1 MADSDLITKLQEYE
15 DVLQISSMVND
26 ALRSMGWILVRGL
39 SVLIDGLESITDQ
52 ILLTNTFFNNDQV
65 VEFVLT
71 IQPFLYVLLA
81 GSFLFTGYLLIFQKK
96 FERESFLINLFI
108 TLLILGLLS
117 PTMSRIQEFSDGAIA
132 EIEADSLYD
141 GEASLSESILKRN
154 VHDLIEHDSKNFDA
168 TTGESLN
175 AIPTELIDNI
185 RINEIFDKN
194 NYDLSATGN
203 KLAESYVLW
212 NGKETSLGKLDQSGV
227 EWNNQYYYRYQPNWL
242 TIFVTLG
249 IMGFT
254 LFSIA
259 YKLARLSFELAFNY
273 VLAILVAPAD
283 LHSGQKTKKVIQSIL
298 NTFLVIILIF
308 VSIKLYTIGTAYL
321 AETLDGFAYLI
332 SLIAFS
338 VALIDGPNMVER
350 LFGIDAGLKRGWGV
364 ALGAYAAGKGVTSA
378 GTHAV
383 SKVARSTQGAQKMPS
398 LHEAATTR
406 MDSSAM
412 PQNGSPLSAANQA
425 PQRADAERQIDPD
438 NVAQENQ
445 TASRTQTDKEK
456 PTNPKDVAQPIS
468 GQESESEPEAQDS
481 PHVKEASERTS
492 SPESIH
498 ATNPKSNTERGPD
511 HQTTSSET
519 QRPESIHDHSSSGH
533 SPGPAS
539 STIEPVTESI
549 TAVPGPANHQN
560 ESVAQNDATSPT
572 QQKTPHSNDSSSSSS
587 STTDSSDAATQKH
600 QGRARRTI
608 HQGTVLDVETEVIEQ
623 VRENQTYSHSQKH
636 EDSRR
641 IYPTSPP
648 RPDNTK
654 KKE

>member
-1 MADSDLITKLQEYE
+1 
-15 DVLQISSMVND
+15 
-26 ALRSMGWILVRGL
+26 
-39 SVLIDGLESITDQ
+39 
-52 ILLTNTFFNNDQV
+52 
-65 VEFVLT
+65 
-71 IQPFLYVLLA
+71 
-81 GSFLFTGYLLIFQKK
+81 
-96 FERESFLINLFI
+96 
-108 TLLILGLLS
+108 
-117 PTMSRIQEFSDGAIA
+117 MSRIQEFSDEAIV
-132 EIEADSLYD
+132 EIGADSLYD

-168 TTGESLN
+168 TTGEALN

-203 KLAESYVLW
+203 KLAESYILW
-212 NGKETSLGKLDQSGV
+212 NGRETSLGKLDQSGV

-332 SLIAFS
+332 ALIAFS

-364 ALGAYAAGKGVTSA
+364 AIGAYAAGKGVTSA
-378 GTHAV
+378 GAHAV
-383 SKVARSTQGAQKMPS
+383 SKVGAPKMPS
-398 LHEAATTR
+398 LHEAATAR
-406 MDSSAM
+406 MDSNAI
-412 PQNGSPLSAANQA
+412 PQNGSPINVATQA
-425 PQRADAERQIDPD
+425 SKRMDAERQTDPD
-438 NVAQENQ
+438 GVAQTNQ
-445 TASRTQTDKEK
+445 TASHTQPDQEK
-456 PTNPKDVAQPIS
+456 STNQKDVAQPNN
-468 GQESESEPEAQDS
+468 GQESELEAQGS
-481 PHVKEASERTS
+481 PHVNEASGRT

-498 ATNPKSNTERGPD
+498 ATNPESNIERRPD
-511 HQTTSSET
+511 HQTTSPER
-519 QRPESIHDHSSSGH
+519 QRPESLHDHSSSGH
-533 SPGPAS
+533 PTSPSS
-539 STIEPVTESI
+539 STIQPVTGSIDAASRSRHRHNESI
-549 TAVPGPANHQN
+549 AKDD
-560 ESVAQNDATSPT
+560 STSPT
-572 QQKTPHSNDSSSSSS
+572 HHVTPHSNDSSSSSS
-587 STTDSSDAATQKH
+587 STTDSSDSATEKR
-600 QGRARRTI
+600 QGRGRRTI
-608 HQGTVLDVETEVIEQ
+608 HQDTVLDVETELIEQ
-623 VRENQTYSHSQKH
+623 VRENQTHRHSHHH
-636 EDSRR
+636 EETRR
-641 IYPTSPP
+641 IYPTPPP

>member
-1 MADSDLITKLQEYE
+1 MG
-15 DVLQISSMVND
+15 
-26 ALRSMGWILVRGL
+26 RS
-39 SVLIDGLESITDQ
+39 
-52 ILLTNTFFNNDQV
+52 
-65 VEFVLT
+65 
-71 IQPFLYVLLA
+71 
-81 GSFLFTGYLLIFQKK
+81 
-96 FERESFLINLFI
+96 
-108 TLLILGLLS
+108 
-117 PTMSRIQEFSDGAIA
+117 
-132 EIEADSLYD
+132 
-141 GEASLSESILKRN
+141 
-154 VHDLIEHDSKNFDA
+154 
-168 TTGESLN
+168 
-175 AIPTELIDNI
+175 
-185 RINEIFDKN
+185 
-194 NYDLSATGN
+194 
-203 KLAESYVLW
+203 
-212 NGKETSLGKLDQSGV
+212 KLDQSGV

-332 SLIAFS
+332 ALIAFS

-378 GTHAV
+378 GAHAV
-383 SKVARSTQGAQKMPS
+383 SKVARATQGAPKMPS

-406 MDSSAM
+406 MGSNTV
-412 PQNGSPLSAANQA
+412 PQNGSPLNVATQTSQQA
-425 PQRADAERQIDPD
+425 DTERQNAPD
-438 NVAQENQ
+438 SIAQANQ
-445 TASRTQTDKEK
+445 TASRKQTDQEK
-456 PTNPKDVAQPIS
+456 PTNQKDVAQPIS
-468 GQESESEPEAQDS
+468 GQESGSESEAQGS
-481 PHVKEASERTS
+481 SHGKEASGRT

-498 ATNPKSNTERGPD
+498 ATNSESNTEHGPD
-511 HQTTSSET
+511 HQTRSSET
-519 QRPESIHDHSSSGH
+519 KRPESIHDHSSSGH
-533 SPGPAS
+533 SPSPTS
-539 STIEPVTESI
+539 STIEAVTGSTNTTSGPGHRHDES
-549 TAVPGPANHQN
+549 TAR
-560 ESVAQNDATSPT
+560 NDATSATHHEVP
-572 QQKTPHSNDSSSSSS
+572 PSGDSSSSSS
-587 STTDSSDAATQKH
+587 STMDSNDSTTEKR

-608 HQGTVLDVETEVIEQ
+608 HQDTALDIETEVIEQ
-623 VRENQTYSHSQKH
+623 VRENQTHRHTQNH
-636 EDSRR
+636 EEMRR

>member
-1 MADSDLITKLQEYE
+1 MGDNEVVNKLQEFT
-15 DVLQISSMVND
+15 DILSLSTLVLD
-26 ALRSMGWILVRGL
+26 ALRSMGWILIRGL
-39 SVLIDGLESITDQ
+39 AVLIDGLEKVTDS
-52 ILLTNTFFNNDQV
+52 ILLTKTFFNNSQV
-65 VEFVLT
+65 VEFVST

-81 GSFLFTGYLLIFQKK
+81 ASFLFTGYLIIFQKK
-96 FERESFLINLFI
+96 FDREGFLINLFI

-117 PTMSRIQEFSDGAIA
+117 PTMTQVSEFSDTAI
-132 EIEADSLYD
+132 DFTTQNS
-141 GEASLSESILKRN
+141 GENSSGESISNQILREN
-154 VHDLIEHDSKNFDA
+154 IHDLIEYDRNDFSGLEGEALNSLPQSHLRNIDINEVFDSNEFRLGS
-168 TTGESLN
+168 TGEQISQ
-175 AIPTELIDNI
+175 
-185 RINEIFDKN
+185 
-194 NYDLSATGN
+194 S
-203 KLAESYVLW
+203 KLTW
-212 NGKETSLGKLDQSGV
+212 NGETMGTSKLDQGGV

-332 SLIAFS
+332 ALIAFS

-364 ALGAYAAGKGVTSA
+364 ALGAYAAGKGVTSV
-378 GTHAV
+378 GVHAV
-383 SKVARSTQGAQKMPS
+383 SKVARAAQGAPKMPS

-406 MDSSAM
+406 MDSNVM
-412 PQNGSPLSAANQA
+412 PHNGSTLSAADQA
-425 PQRADAERQIDPD
+425 SQRMDTERQTDPD
-438 NVAQENQ
+438 GVAQENQ

-456 PTNPKDVAQPIS
+456 PTNPKDVAQPNN
-468 GQESESEPEAQDS
+468 GQESKLGADGS
-481 PHVKEASERTS
+481 PHLNEASGRT

-498 ATNPKSNTERGPD
+498 ATNPESNTERRPD

-519 QRPESIHDHSSSGH
+519 RSPESNHDHSSSGH
-533 SPGPAS
+533 SPVPGS
-539 STIEPVTESI
+539 STFEPVTGS
-549 TAVPGPANHQN
+549 TDAASAPDHRHN
-560 ESVAQNDATSPT
+560 ESVARNDETSPT
-572 QQKTPHSNDSSSSSS
+572 THEATHSNGSSSSAP
-587 STTDSSDAATQKH
+587 DSSDTSSEKRQART
-600 QGRARRTI
+600 RRTI
-608 HQGTVLDVETEVIEQ
+608 HQDTVIDVETEVIEQ
-623 VRENQTYSHSQKH
+623 VRENQTHRHTQNH
-636 EDSRR
+636 EETRR

-648 RPDNTK
+648 CPDHIE

>member
-1 MADSDLITKLQEYE
+1 MGDNEVVNKLQEFT
-15 DVLQISSMVND
+15 DILSLSTLVLD
-26 ALRSMGWILVRGL
+26 ALRSMGWILIRGL
-39 SVLIDGLESITDQ
+39 AVLIDGLEKVTDS
-52 ILLTNTFFNNDQV
+52 ILLTKTFFNNSQV
-65 VEFVLT
+65 VEFVST

-81 GSFLFTGYLLIFQKK
+81 ASFLFTGYLIIFQKK
-96 FERESFLINLFI
+96 FDREGFLINLFI

-117 PTMSRIQEFSDGAIA
+117 PTMTQVSEFSDTAI
-132 EIEADSLYD
+132 DFTTQSS
-141 GEASLSESILKRN
+141 GENSSSESISNQILQEN
-154 VHDLIEHDSKNFDA
+154 IHDLIEYDRNDFSGLEGEALNSLPQSHLRNIDINEVFDSNEFRLGS
-168 TTGESLN
+168 TGEQISQ
-175 AIPTELIDNI
+175 
-185 RINEIFDKN
+185 
-194 NYDLSATGN
+194 S
-203 KLAESYVLW
+203 KLTW
-212 NGKETSLGKLDQSGV
+212 NGETMGTSKLDQGGV

-332 SLIAFS
+332 ALIAFS

-378 GTHAV
+378 GAHAV
-383 SKVARSTQGAQKMPS
+383 SKVARATQGAPKMPS

-406 MDSSAM
+406 MDSNAM
-412 PQNGSPLSAANQA
+412 PQDRSPLSTASQA
-425 PQRADAERQIDPD
+425 SQRMDAERQTDPD
-438 NVAQENQ
+438 GVAQTNQ
-445 TASRTQTDKEK
+445 NASRTQPDLEK
-456 PTNPKDVAQPIS
+456 SRSSKDVAQPNN
-468 GQESESEPEAQDS
+468 GQESEPEVHGS
-481 PHVKEASERTS
+481 PHVNEASGRT

-498 ATNPKSNTERGPD
+498 ATNPESNIESRLD
-511 HQTTSSET
+511 HQPMSSET
-519 QRPESIHDHSSSGH
+519 QRPESIHDYSSSGH
-533 SPGPAS
+533 SPVPAS
-539 STIEPVTESI
+539 STLEPVSGSI
-549 TAVPGPANHQN
+549 DAASGPAHRHS
-560 ESVAQNDATSPT
+560 ESVARNDATSPT
-572 QQKTPHSNDSSSSSS
+572 PHEAPHSNGSSSSSS
-587 STTDSSDAATQKH
+587 STTDSSDTATEKH
-600 QGRARRTI
+600 QGGARRTI
-608 HQGTVLDVETEVIEQ
+608 HQDTVLDVETEVIEQ
-623 VRENQTYSHSQKH
+623 VRESQTHRHSQH
-636 EDSRR
+636 QEESRR

-648 RPDNTK
+648 KPDYTK

>member
-39 SVLIDGLESITDQ
+39 SVLIDGLESITNQ

-117 PTMSRIQEFSDGAIA
+117 PTMSRIQEFSDEAIA
-132 EIEADSLYD
+132 EIGTDSLYN

-168 TTGESLN
+168 ATGESLN

-203 KLAESYVLW
+203 KLAESYILW
-212 NGKETSLGKLDQSGV
+212 NGKETSLGKLDQGGV

-332 SLIAFS
+332 ALIAFS

-378 GTHAV
+378 GAHAV
-383 SKVARSTQGAQKMPS
+383 SKVARFAQGEPKMPS

-412 PQNGSPLSAANQA
+412 LQNGSPLSAANQT
-425 PQRADAERQIDPD
+425 PQRADSESQTDSDVFGQA
-438 NVAQENQ
+438 NH
-445 TASRTQTDKEK
+445 TASRNQTDQEK
-456 PTNPKDVAQPIS
+456 PTNPKNDAQPNN
-468 GQESESEPEAQDS
+468 GQESELEVHGS
-481 PHVKEASERTS
+481 PHVNEASGRP

-498 ATNPKSNTERGPD
+498 ATNPESITESAD
-511 HQTTSSET
+511 HPTTSSET

-533 SPGPAS
+533 SPVPTS
-539 STIEPVTESI
+539 STIETVTGS
-549 TAVPGPANHQN
+549 T
-560 ESVAQNDATSPT
+560 DATSGPGYRHDESLVRNDVT
-572 QQKTPHSNDSSSSSS
+572 SATPHEASHSNGSSSSSS
-587 STTDSSDAATQKH
+587 SATDSSDTATEKR
-600 QGRARRTI
+600 QGRTRRTI
-608 HQGTVLDVETEVIEQ
+608 HQDTGQDIETELIEQ
-623 VRENQTYSHSQKH
+623 VRENQTHRHTQNH
-636 EDSRR
+636 EESRR

-648 RPDNTK
+648 RPEHTK

>member
-39 SVLIDGLESITDQ
+39 SVLIDGLESITNQ

-117 PTMSRIQEFSDGAIA
+117 PTMSRIQEFSDEAIA
-132 EIEADSLYD
+132 EIGTDSLYD

-168 TTGESLN
+168 ATGESLN

-203 KLAESYVLW
+203 KLAESYILW
-212 NGKETSLGKLDQSGV
+212 NGKETSLGKLDQGGV

-321 AETLDGFAYLI
+321 AETLNGFAYLI
-332 SLIAFS
+332 ALIAFS

-364 ALGAYAAGKGVTSA
+364 ALGAYAAGKGVTSTGA
-378 GTHAV
+378 HAV
-383 SKVARSTQGAQKMPS
+383 SKVARVAQGAPKMPS

-412 PQNGSPLSAANQA
+412 PQNGSPLSAANQD
-425 PQRADAERQIDPD
+425 PQRADSESQKDPD
-438 NVAQENQ
+438 GVAQANQ
-445 TASRTQTDKEK
+445 TASRTQTDQKK
-456 PTNPKDVAQPIS
+456 PTNPKNDAQPNN
-468 GQESESEPEAQDS
+468 GQESDLEAQGS
-481 PHVKEASERTS
+481 PHGNEASSRQ

-498 ATNPKSNTERGPD
+498 ATNPESNTERGSD
-511 HQTTSSET
+511 HQTILSET
-519 QRPESIHDHSSSGH
+519 QRPESIHDQSSSGH
-533 SPGPAS
+533 SPVPAS
-539 STIEPVTESI
+539 STLEPVTGS
-549 TAVPGPANHQN
+549 TDTTSRPGHRHN
-560 ESVAQNDATSPT
+560 ESVARNDATSPT
-572 QQKTPHSNDSSSSSS
+572 SHEVPPSGDSSSSSS
-587 STTDSSDAATQKH
+587 STTDSNDASTEKR
-600 QGRARRTI
+600 QGRTRRTI
-608 HQGTVLDVETEVIEQ
+608 HQDTVLDVENEIIEQ
-623 VRENQTYSHSQKH
+623 VRENQTHRHSQHH
-636 EDSRR
+636 EETRR

-648 RPDNTK
+648 KPDNMK

>member
-1 MADSDLITKLQEYE
+1 MTDSDLITKLQEYE

-52 ILLTNTFFNNDQV
+52 ILLTNTFFNNEQV

-117 PTMSRIQEFSDGAIA
+117 PTMSRIQEFSDEAIA
-132 EIEADSLYD
+132 EIGTDSLYD
-141 GEASLSESILKRN
+141 GETSLSESILKRN

-168 TTGESLN
+168 ATGESLN

-203 KLAESYVLW
+203 KLAESYILW
-212 NGKETSLGKLDQSGV
+212 NGRETSLGKLDQSGV

-321 AETLDGFAYLI
+321 AETLDGFAYMI
-332 SLIAFS
+332 ALIAFS

-378 GTHAV
+378 GAHAV
-383 SKVARSTQGAQKMPS
+383 SKVARATQGAQKMPS

-406 MDSSAM
+406 IDSNAVL
-412 PQNGSPLSAANQA
+412 QKGSPLNVATQDS
-425 PQRADAERQIDPD
+425 QRADIERQIDPD
-438 NVAQENQ
+438 GVAQKNQ
-445 TASRTQTDKEK
+445 TARRTQTDKER
-456 PTNPKDVAQPIS
+456 PTIPKNDAQPNN
-468 GQESESEPEAQDS
+468 GQESELDVHSS
-481 PHVKEASERTS
+481 PHVNEASGRP

-498 ATNPKSNTERGPD
+498 ATNPESNAQRGTD
-511 HQTTSSET
+511 HQPTPSET
-519 QRPESIHDHSSSGH
+519 QRPESIHDHSSSNQ
-533 SPGPAS
+533 SPSPTS
-539 STIEPVTESI
+539 STVEAVTGS
-549 TAVPGPANHQN
+549 TDAASGPDHRHS
-560 ESVAQNDATSPT
+560 ESVVRNDGTSPT
-572 QQKTPHSNDSSSSSS
+572 PHDAPHSSDSSPSSS
-587 STTDSSDAATQKH
+587 STTGSNDSATEKR
-600 QGRARRTI
+600 QGRAQRTI
-608 HQGTVLDVETEVIEQ
+608 HQDTVLDIETEVIEQ
-623 VRENQTYSHSQKH
+623 VRENQTHRHSQNH
-636 EDSRR
+636 EESRR

-648 RPDNTK
+648 RPDHTK

>member
-1 MADSDLITKLQEYE
+1 MTDSDLITKLQEYE

-52 ILLTNTFFNNDQV
+52 ILLTNTFFNNEQV

-117 PTMSRIQEFSDGAIA
+117 PTMSRIQEFSDEAIA
-132 EIEADSLYD
+132 EIGTDSLYD

-168 TTGESLN
+168 ATGESLN
-175 AIPTELIDNI
+175 AIPIELIDNI

-203 KLAESYVLW
+203 KLAESYILW
-212 NGKETSLGKLDQSGV
+212 NGKETSLGKLDQGGV

-332 SLIAFS
+332 ALIAFS

-378 GTHAV
+378 GAHAV
-383 SKVARSTQGAQKMPS
+383 SKVASSAQGAPKMPS

-412 PQNGSPLSAANQA
+412 PHNGSPLHTASQA
-425 PQRADAERQIDPD
+425 SQWMDAERHIDPD

-445 TASRTQTDKEK
+445 TANRTQTDKEK
-456 PTNPKDVAQPIS
+456 PINPKDVAQPS
-468 GQESESEPEAQDS
+468 NGQESELEVHGSS
-481 PHVKEASERTS
+481 RVNEASARP

-498 ATNPKSNTERGPD
+498 ATNPESNAERGPD
-511 HQTTSSET
+511 HQPTSSET
-519 QRPESIHDHSSSGH
+519 KRPESIHGHSSSVH
-533 SPGPAS
+533 SPSPIS
-539 STIEPVTESI
+539 STIEPATESAD
-549 TAVPGPANHQN
+549 TTSGPGHRHN
-560 ESVAQNDATSPT
+560 ESIARNDSTSPT
-572 QQKTPHSNDSSSSSS
+572 PHEASHSSDSSPSSS
-587 STTDSSDAATQKH
+587 STTGSNDSTTEKRK
-600 QGRARRTI
+600 GRARRTI
-608 HQGTVLDVETEVIEQ
+608 HQDTVLDVESEVIEQ
-623 VRENQTYSHSQKH
+623 VRETQTHRHSQNH
-636 EDSRR
+636 EETRR

-648 RPDNTK
+648 KPDNMK

>member
-39 SVLIDGLESITDQ
+39 SVLIDGLESITNQ
-52 ILLTNTFFNNDQV
+52 ILLTNTFFNNEQV

-96 FERESFLINLFI
+96 FERESFLVNLFI

-117 PTMSRIQEFSDGAIA
+117 PTMSRIQEFSDEAIA
-132 EIEADSLYD
+132 EIGTDSLYD

-154 VHDLIEHDSKNFDA
+154 VHDLIEHDSKDFNA
-168 TTGESLN
+168 TTGEALN

-203 KLAESYVLW
+203 KLAESYILW

-332 SLIAFS
+332 ALIAFS

-378 GTHAV
+378 GAHAI
-383 SKVARSTQGAQKMPS
+383 SKVARATQGAPKMPS
-398 LHEAATTR
+398 LHEAATAR
-406 MDSSAM
+406 MDSNA
-412 PQNGSPLSAANQA
+412 L
-425 PQRADAERQIDPD
+425 PQRDTPLDAASQASQRMDAERQNAPD
-438 NVAQENQ
+438 SIAQANQ
-445 TASRTQTDKEK
+445 TVNRTQIDQEK
-456 PTNPKDVAQPIS
+456 PTNPKDVAQPNN
-468 GQESESEPEAQDS
+468 GQKAEPEAQGS
-481 PHVKEASERTS
+481 PHGNEASGRT

-498 ATNPKSNTERGPD
+498 ATNPESNTERGPD
-511 HQTTSSET
+511 HQTRSSET
-519 QRPESIHDHSSSGH
+519 KRAESIYDHSSSGH
-533 SPGPAS
+533 SPIPAS
-539 STIEPVTESI
+539 STIESVTGS
-549 TAVPGPANHQN
+549 TDATSGPGYRHS
-560 ESVAQNDATSPT
+560 ESVVRNDATSPT
-572 QQKTPHSNDSSSSSS
+572 PHEVSHSSDSSPSSS
-587 STTDSSDAATQKH
+587 STTGSNDAATEKR

-608 HQGTVLDVETEVIEQ
+608 HQDTVLDVETEVIEQ
-623 VRENQTYSHSQKH
+623 VRENQTHRHTHNH
-636 EDSRR
+636 EESRR
-641 IYPTSPP
+641 IYPTSPSKL
-648 RPDNTK
+648 DYTK

>member
-1 MADSDLITKLQEYE
+1 MADSDLITKLQVYE

-71 IQPFLYVLLA
+71 IQPFLYILLA

-108 TLLILGLLS
+108 TLFILGLLS
-117 PTMSRIQEFSDGAIA
+117 PTMSRIQEFSDEAVS
-132 EIEADSLYD
+132 EIGTDSLYD

-168 TTGESLN
+168 ATGESLN

-203 KLAESYVLW
+203 KLAESYILW
-212 NGKETSLGKLDQSGV
+212 NGKEASLGKLDQSGV

-332 SLIAFS
+332 ALIAFS

-364 ALGAYAAGKGVTSA
+364 ALSAYAAGKGVTSA
-378 GTHAV
+378 GSHAV
-383 SKVARSTQGAQKMPS
+383 SKVARAAQGAPKMPS

-406 MDSSAM
+406 MDSNTM
-412 PQNGSPLSAANQA
+412 PRSDSPLNVATQA
-425 PQRADAERQIDPD
+425 SKQMDAERQTDPD
-438 NVAQENQ
+438 GVAQTNQ
-445 TASRTQTDKEK
+445 TASRTQPDQDE
-456 PTNPKDVAQPIS
+456 PTSPKDVAQPNN
-468 GQESESEPEAQDS
+468 GQESELEVHGSQN
-481 PHVKEASERTS
+481 VNEASGLT

-498 ATNPKSNTERGPD
+498 ATNSESNTERGPD

-519 QRPESIHDHSSSGH
+519 QRPESIHDHLSSGQ
-533 SPGPAS
+533 SPIPTS
-539 STIEPVTESI
+539 STIEPVTGSI
-549 TAVPGPANHQN
+549 DASSGSDHRHN
-560 ESVAQNDATSPT
+560 ESVARNDATSPT
-572 QQKTPHSNDSSSSSS
+572 AHEATHSNGSSSSAP
-587 STTDSSDAATQKH
+587 DSSDTSSEKR

-608 HQGTVLDVETEVIEQ
+608 HQETALDIETEVIEQ
-623 VRENQTYSHSQKH
+623 VRENQTHRHSRHQ
-636 EDSRR
+636 EESRR

-648 RPDNTK
+648 KPDNMK

>member
-1 MADSDLITKLQEYE
+1 MGDNEVVNKLQEFT
-15 DVLQISSMVND
+15 DILSLSTLVLD
-26 ALRSMGWILVRGL
+26 ALRSMGWILIRGL
-39 SVLIDGLESITDQ
+39 AVLIDGLEKVTDS
-52 ILLTNTFFNNDQV
+52 ILLTKTFFNNSQV
-65 VEFVLT
+65 VEFVST

-81 GSFLFTGYLLIFQKK
+81 ASFLFTGYLIIFQKK
-96 FERESFLINLFI
+96 FDREGFLINLFI

-117 PTMSRIQEFSDGAIA
+117 PTMTQVSEFSDTAI
-132 EIEADSLYD
+132 DFTTQNS
-141 GEASLSESILKRN
+141 GENSSGESISNQILREN
-154 VHDLIEHDSKNFDA
+154 IHDLIEYDRNDFSGLEGEALNSLPRSHLRNIDINEVFDSNEFRLGS
-168 TTGESLN
+168 TGEQISQ
-175 AIPTELIDNI
+175 
-185 RINEIFDKN
+185 
-194 NYDLSATGN
+194 S
-203 KLAESYVLW
+203 KLTW
-212 NGKETSLGKLDQSGV
+212 NGETMGTSKLDQSGV

-332 SLIAFS
+332 ALIAFS

-378 GTHAV
+378 GAHTV
-383 SKVARSTQGAQKMPS
+383 SKVARATQGAPKMPS

-406 MDSSAM
+406 MDSNTV
-412 PQNGSPLSAANQA
+412 PQNGSPLNVATQTSQQA
-425 PQRADAERQIDPD
+425 DTERQNAPD
-438 NVAQENQ
+438 SIAQANQ
-445 TASRTQTDKEK
+445 TASRKQTDQEK
-456 PTNPKDVAQPIS
+456 PINQKDVAQPIS
-468 GQESESEPEAQDS
+468 GQEAESEAQGS
-481 PHVKEASERTS
+481 SHGKEASGRT

-498 ATNPKSNTERGPD
+498 ATNSESNTEREPD
-511 HQTTSSET
+511 HQTSSSET

-533 SPGPAS
+533 SPVPTS
-539 STIEPVTESI
+539 STIEPVTGSI
-549 TAVPGPANHQN
+549 DATSGPGRHN
-560 ESVAQNDATSPT
+560 ESVARNEVSTPT
-572 QQKTPHSNDSSSSSS
+572 HHEAPHSSDSSPSSS
-587 STTDSSDAATQKH
+587 STTGSNDSATEKR
-600 QGRARRTI
+600 QGQARRTI
-608 HQGTVLDVETEVIEQ
+608 HQDTMIDVETEVIEQ
-623 VRENQTYSHSQKH
+623 VRENQTHRHTHNH
-636 EDSRR
+636 EESRR

-648 RPDNTK
+648 KPDNMK

>member
-52 ILLTNTFFNNDQV
+52 ILLTNTFFNNEQV

-117 PTMSRIQEFSDGAIA
+117 PTMSRIQEFSDEAIA
-132 EIEADSLYD
+132 EIGTDSLYD

-168 TTGESLN
+168 ATGESLN

-203 KLAESYVLW
+203 KLAESYILW

-332 SLIAFS
+332 ALIAFS

-378 GTHAV
+378 GAHAV
-383 SKVARSTQGAQKMPS
+383 SKVSRAAQDVPKMPS

-425 PQRADAERQIDPD
+425 PQRADSESQTASDGFGQ
-438 NVAQENQ
+438 ANQ
-445 TASRTQTDKEK
+445 TASRTQTDQER
-456 PTNPKDVAQPIS
+456 PTNPKNDSQPINS
-468 GQESESEPEAQDS
+468 QESELEAQGS
-481 PHVKEASERTS
+481 PHGKEAAGRT

-498 ATNPKSNTERGPD
+498 ATNSESNAERGPD
-511 HQTTSSET
+511 HPTTSSET
-519 QRPESIHDHSSSGH
+519 PRPESIHDHSSSGH
-533 SPGPAS
+533 SPISAS
-539 STIEPVTESI
+539 STL
-549 TAVPGPANHQN
+549 
-560 ESVAQNDATSPT
+560 ESVTGSTDTTSGPGHRHDESVDRNDVTTPTSHEVP
-572 QQKTPHSNDSSSSSS
+572 PSGDSSSSSS
-587 STTDSSDAATQKH
+587 STTDSNDASTEKR

-608 HQGTVLDVETEVIEQ
+608 HQDTVLDVETEVIEQ
-623 VRENQTYSHSQKH
+623 VRENQTHRHTQNH
-636 EDSRR
+636 EESRR

-648 RPDNTK
+648 PPDNTK

>member
-1 MADSDLITKLQEYE
+1 MGENEVVNKLQEFT
-15 DVLQISSMVND
+15 DILSLSTLVLD
-26 ALRSMGWILVRGL
+26 ALRSMGWILIRGL
-39 SVLIDGLESITDQ
+39 AVLIDGLEKVTDS
-52 ILLTNTFFNNDQV
+52 ILLTKTFFNNSQV
-65 VEFVLT
+65 VEFVST

-81 GSFLFTGYLLIFQKK
+81 ASFLFTGYLIIFQKK
-96 FERESFLINLFI
+96 FDREGFLINLFI

-117 PTMSRIQEFSDGAIA
+117 PTMTQVSEFSDTAIDFTA
-132 EIEADSLYD
+132 QNSDENS
-141 GEASLSESILKRN
+141 SSESISNQILREN
-154 VHDLIEHDSKNFDA
+154 IHDLIEYDRNDFSGLESAALNSLPQSHLRNIDINEVFDSNEFRLGS
-168 TTGESLN
+168 TGEQISQ
-175 AIPTELIDNI
+175 
-185 RINEIFDKN
+185 
-194 NYDLSATGN
+194 S
-203 KLAESYVLW
+203 KLTW
-212 NGKETSLGKLDQSGV
+212 NGETMGSSKLDQSGV

-332 SLIAFS
+332 ALIAFS

-364 ALGAYAAGKGVTSA
+364 ALGAYAAGKGVTSVGA
-378 GTHAV
+378 HAV
-383 SKVARSTQGAQKMPS
+383 SKVARAAQGAPKMPS

-406 MDSSAM
+406 VDSNAM
-412 PQNGSPLSAANQA
+412 PHNGSTLSAADQA
-425 PQRADAERQIDPD
+425 SQRMDTERQTDPD
-438 NVAQENQ
+438 GVAQENQ
-445 TASRTQTDKEK
+445 TASRNQTDQEK
-456 PTNPKDVAQPIS
+456 PTNPKNDAQPNN
-468 GQESESEPEAQDS
+468 GQESELEVHGS
-481 PHVKEASERTS
+481 PHVNEASGRP

-498 ATNPKSNTERGPD
+498 ATNPNSNVERGLD
-511 HQTTSSET
+511 HKTTSSET
-519 QRPESIHDHSSSGH
+519 PRPESIHDHSSSGH
-533 SPGPAS
+533 SPSPS
-539 STIEPVTESI
+539 SSPIEPVTRSI
-549 TAVPGPANHQN
+549 DNASGPGHRHD
-560 ESVAQNDATSPT
+560 ESVDRNDVTTP
-572 QQKTPHSNDSSSSSS
+572 TPHEVPPSSGSSSSSS
-587 STTDSSDAATQKH
+587 STMDSSDVSTEKR

-608 HQGTVLDVETEVIEQ
+608 HQDTALDIETEVIEQ
-623 VRENQTYSHSQKH
+623 VRESQTHRHSQH
-636 EDSRR
+636 QEESRR

-648 RPDNTK
+648 KPDYTK

>member
-1 MADSDLITKLQEYE
+1 MGDNEVVNKLQEFT
-15 DVLQISSMVND
+15 DILSLSTLVLD
-26 ALRSMGWILVRGL
+26 ALRSMGWILIRGL
-39 SVLIDGLESITDQ
+39 AVLIDGLEKVTDS
-52 ILLTNTFFNNDQV
+52 ILLTKAFFNNSQV
-65 VEFVLT
+65 VEFVST

-81 GSFLFTGYLLIFQKK
+81 ASFLFTGYLIIFQKK
-96 FERESFLINLFI
+96 FDREGFLINLFI

-117 PTMSRIQEFSDGAIA
+117 PTMTQVSEFSDTAI
-132 EIEADSLYD
+132 DFTTQNS
-141 GEASLSESILKRN
+141 GENSSSESISNQILREN
-154 VHDLIEHDSKNFDA
+154 IHDLIEYDRNDFSGLEGEALNSLPQSHLRNIDINEVFNSNEFRLGS
-168 TTGESLN
+168 TGEQISQ
-175 AIPTELIDNI
+175 
-185 RINEIFDKN
+185 
-194 NYDLSATGN
+194 S
-203 KLAESYVLW
+203 KLTW
-212 NGKETSLGKLDQSGV
+212 NGETMGTSKLDQGGV

-332 SLIAFS
+332 ALIAFS

-378 GTHAV
+378 GAHAV
-383 SKVARSTQGAQKMPS
+383 SKVARAAQGAPKMPS

-406 MDSSAM
+406 MDSNTV
-412 PQNGSPLSAANQA
+412 PQNGSPLNVATQA
-425 PQRADAERQIDPD
+425 SQRMDAERYIDPD

-468 GQESESEPEAQDS
+468 AKKSEPEAPGS
-481 PHVKEASERTS
+481 PNLKEASGST

-498 ATNPKSNTERGPD
+498 ATNPESNTERGPD
-511 HQTTSSET
+511 HPTTSSET
-519 QRPESIHDHSSSGH
+519 PRPESIHDHSSSGH
-533 SPGPAS
+533 SPSPS
-539 STIEPVTESI
+539 SSPIEPVTRSI
-549 TAVPGPANHQN
+549 DTASGPDNRQS
-560 ESVAQNDATSPT
+560 ESVAGEAPTSPT
-572 QQKTPHSNDSSSSSS
+572 HHDVPRLNGSSSSSS
-587 STTDSSDAATQKH
+587 SAPDSNDTVSEKR

-608 HQGTVLDVETEVIEQ
+608 HQDTLIDVETEVIEQ
-623 VRENQTYSHSQKH
+623 VRENQTHRHTQNH
-636 EDSRR
+636 EETRR

-648 RPDNTK
+648 RPDHIE

>member
-1 MADSDLITKLQEYE
+1 MTDSDLITKLQEYE

-39 SVLIDGLESITDQ
+39 SVLIDGLESITNQ
-52 ILLTNTFFNNDQV
+52 ILLTNTFFNNEQV

-117 PTMSRIQEFSDGAIA
+117 PTMSRIQEFSDEAIA
-132 EIEADSLYD
+132 EIGTDSLYD

-168 TTGESLN
+168 NTGESLN

-203 KLAESYVLW
+203 KLAESYILW

-332 SLIAFS
+332 ALIAFS

-378 GTHAV
+378 GAHAV
-383 SKVARSTQGAQKMPS
+383 SKVARATQGTPKMPS

-406 MDSSAM
+406 MDSNSVL
-412 PQNGSPLSAANQA
+412 QNGSPLSAASQA
-425 PQRADAERQIDPD
+425 PQRMDNERQIDSNEFD
-438 NVAQENQ
+438 QANQ
-445 TASRTQTDKEK
+445 TASRTQTDQEN

-468 GQESESEPEAQDS
+468 GKESELETQGS
-481 PHVKEASERTS
+481 PHGKEASGRT

-498 ATNPKSNTERGPD
+498 ATNPKSNIERGPD
-511 HQTTSSET
+511 YQTTSSET

-533 SPGPAS
+533 HAPIPAS
-539 STIEPVTESI
+539 SALEPVTGSI
-549 TAVPGPANHQN
+549 DAASGPDHRHN
-560 ESVAQNDATSPT
+560 ESVARNDATSPT
-572 QQKTPHSNDSSSSSS
+572 PHEATHSNGSSSSSS
-587 STTDSSDAATQKH
+587 STRDSSDAATEKR

-608 HQGTVLDVETEVIEQ
+608 HQDTVFDVETEVIEQ
-623 VRENQTYSHSQKH
+623 VRENQTHRHTQNH
-636 EDSRR
+636 EETRR

-648 RPDNTK
+648 KSDNMK

>member
-117 PTMSRIQEFSDGAIA
+117 PTMSRIQEFSDEAIA
-132 EIEADSLYD
+132 EIGTDSLYD
-141 GEASLSESILKRN
+141 REASLSESILKRN

-203 KLAESYVLW
+203 KLAESYILW
-212 NGKETSLGKLDQSGV
+212 NGKETSLGKLDQGGV

-273 VLAILVAPAD
+273 VLAIIVAPAD

-332 SLIAFS
+332 ALIAFS

-378 GTHAV
+378 GAHAV
-383 SKVARSTQGAQKMPS
+383 SKVARATQGTPKMPS

-406 MDSSAM
+406 MDSNSVL
-412 PQNGSPLSAANQA
+412 QNGSPLSAASQA
-425 PQRADAERQIDPD
+425 PQRMDNERQIDSNEFD
-438 NVAQENQ
+438 QANQ
-445 TASRTQTDKEK
+445 TASRTQTDQEK

-468 GQESESEPEAQDS
+468 GKESELETQGS
-481 PHVKEASERTS
+481 PHGKEASGRT

-498 ATNPKSNTERGPD
+498 ATNPESNTERGPD
-511 HQTTSSET
+511 HRTTSSET
-519 QRPESIHDHSSSGH
+519 QRPDSIHDHSSSGH
-533 SPGPAS
+533 SPIPS
-539 STIEPVTESI
+539 SSPIEPITRSI
-549 TAVPGPANHQN
+549 DTASGPDNRQS
-560 ESVAQNDATSPT
+560 ESVAGEAQTSPT
-572 QQKTPHSNDSSSSSS
+572 HHDVPRSNGSSSSSS
-587 STTDSSDAATQKH
+587 SAPDSNDTVSEKR
-600 QGRARRTI
+600 QGHARRTI
-608 HQGTVLDVETEVIEQ
+608 HQDTVIDVETEVIEQ
-623 VRENQTYSHSQKH
+623 VRENQTHRHSQH
-636 EDSRR
+636 QEETRR

-648 RPDNTK
+648 RPDHIE